1 MGQKR
6 NKAFATALLAAAIA
20 GSWGTAPLSYGQQE
34 PAASVAEQPAAKA
47 PKAKDRRKASEL
59 FIAGAKAIDKD
70 DLRTAEKDF
79 ALATELD
86 PENKNYSGA
95 LAVARAHIVTAL
107 VQEADKARL
116 TGDEGTAKAK
126 LTEALKRDPLNPIV
140 TQHIYDLTN
149 DPFQK
154 DQEEDAAA
162 TIAGESVALT
172 PKPGKQSIH
181 LRSMSRDLIKR
192 TLSLYGI
199 EATIDDSV
207 RSQSNRIDLDDVDF
221 EQAAHIV
228 SMVTGTFFTPL
239 DPKRV
244 LVASDTRENRQKYQR
259 QIMETVYLPGL
270 NTTEMTDMS
279 NMARQVFEAQQAA
292 VQQQNGTLTIRA
304 PERSLKAFNS
314 TLADLLDGHSQV
326 VLDVKMLEV
335 AKTKSRDFGLVV
347 PQQST
352 AFNVLSEA
360 NKVISQNQSTVDQI
374 ISSGLAKAGDWQT
387 IAAILIASGAIS
399 NSVLSQPFAVFGG
412 GITETGLTLGTV
424 GFNMKLNSS
433 DSRLLDDVR
442 LRVGDQET
450 ATLRSGMRYPIV
462 TSSYSSMYSASST
475 LAGLSSAGLSSSLLS
490 SLGINLSDL
499 TSTATIPQIQYQD
512 LGLTLKATPHIL
524 PSGDVAVA
532 IDMKVDALGGGSLN
546 NIPILNTRSFTG
558 TITVPKE
565 QSALLVSNLNK
576 QESKAVSGTP
586 GLGEIPG
593 FSSAVSDKT
602 SEFDVSRLVI
612 LITPHIVRRRTND
625 LRSPI
630 VMLPH

>member
-1 MGQKR
+1 MGQKQS
-6 NKAFATALLAAAIA
+6 KAFAAALLAVTIA
-20 GSWGTAPLSYGQQE
+20 GSWGAVPLSYGQQE
-34 PAASVAEQPAAKA
+34 PAASMAEQHAAKA

-70 DLRTAEKDF
+70 DPRTAEKDF
-79 ALATELD
+79 ARATELD

-95 LAVARAHIVTAL
+95 LAVARAHVVTAL

-140 TQHIYDLTN
+140 TQHVYDLAN

-154 DQEEDAAA
+154 DQEENAAA
-162 TIAGESVALT
+162 TIVGESVALT

-199 EATIDDSV
+199 ESTIDDSV

-221 EQAAHIV
+221 EEAAHIV

-239 DPKRV
+239 DPNRV
-244 LVASDTRENRQKYQR
+244 LVAADTRENRQKYQR

-270 NTTEMTDMS
+270 TTTEMTDMS

-360 NKVISQNQSTVDQI
+360 NKVITQNQSTVDQI

-565 QSALLVSNLNK
+565 QSALVISNLNK